1 MWYYCRMHRIRMRHT
16 TDSGVA
22 AAGLRRTTTS
32 GIVGGS
38 LGIGHGI
45 GSITLHESK
54 TKFMCFLCE
63 GFSSKSSLHFISA
76 SFESISAMEDIGV
89 SDGIDNWLYTCGGNS
104 RVGRNDFGRR
114 EVVVSGSR

>member
-1 MWYYCRMHRIRMRHT
+1 MDQDNGNAAGRTFDARPKPKRQAMWYYCRMHRIRMRHT

-45 GSITLHESK
+45 GSITLHE
-54 TKFMCFLCE
+54 
-63 GFSSKSSLHFISA
+63 
-76 SFESISAMEDIGV
+76 V
-89 SDGIDNWLYTCGGNS
+89 IDDCMS
-104 RVGRNDFGRR
+104 PPP
-114 EVVVSGSR
+114 SGSSED